1 MKILEV
7 SRYKNNF
14 SDHQLPFVTE
24 QGQSL
29 QAAGCHVDYFL
40 IKGNY
45 LKAVRALKTKIRE
58 FQPDIVHAHYGLSG
72 ITAFA
77 LFSIERSE
85 FSFKTVFHR
94 AQPAFSIIAKRIL
107 CTSWLLRSKRQMRQ
121 CTGSRFSMAPSLY
134 QRISMMS

>member
-1 MKILEV
+1 MKPYVLPYKKILLIILTPCIA
-7 SRYKNNF
+7 F
-14 SDHQLPFVTE
+14 SVRFLKKAKGMTSMVICEIIQKDSSEACLWTM
-24 QGQSL
+24 L
-29 QAAGCHVDYFL
+29 LDYL
-40 IKGNY
+40 Y
-45 LKAVRALKTKIRE
+45 E
-58 FQPDIVHAHYGLSG
+58 CGLHS
-72 ITAFA
+72 FA